1 MLGIVRRAVRGGGGW
16 RHLRRRLGRGGGVG
30 GQRWGNRRVVEEKS
44 KGSKESAHRPCL
56 VLLGAWRHWRGVM
69 PIRTSA
75 CLPLNVSEPDSSLH
89 PSQLILP
96 SCHPSRVTCHL
107 HSPSIQRL
115 HSAPVRPGPSRV
127 NPAFTKR
134 DEHEAGAKPEN
145 KLQMCEQTT
154 DKHMLAPKISS
165 ASHMYRISVP
175 IKFCEYLTADLFRL
189 SLDALFDLRGI

>member
-1 MLGIVRRAVRGGGGW
+1 MFGLRNSLTDVNVAAAGGG
-16 RHLRRRLGRGGGVG
+16 RRSEG
-30 GQRWGNRRVVEEKS
+30 
-44 KGSKESAHRPCL
+44 PCL

-69 PIRTSA
+69 PIWTST
-75 CLPLNVSEPDSSLH
+75 CLPLNVSEPASSLH

-134 DEHEAGAKPEN
+134 EEHEAGAKTEN

-165 ASHMYRISVP
+165 ASHMYRISLP

-189 SLDALFDLRGI
+189 SLEALFDLRGI